1 MAPFTHDFARG
12 KRIQKMDECGV
23 DVQVLSLSV
32 FGIEQF
38 DSKIGIDLAHKTN
51 DTLYQVAKR
60 YPNWTMGCKV
70 LAPRNPKAAVDIL
83 QRMVMELGFKEWNTH
98 SNYGDTVLDDPAYHP
113 ILEKAEELGVPV
125 SIHPTVPAFAQ

>member
-1 MAPFTHDFARG
+1 MATFTHDFAN
-12 KRIQKMDECGV
+12 
-23 DVQVLSLSV
+23 
-32 FGIEQF
+32 GIEQF

-51 DTLYQVAKR
+51 DTLYEVAKR
-60 YPNWTMGCKV
+60 YPRRVMGYV
-70 LAPRNPKAAVDIL
+70 APVSCNPKAAVDVL

-98 SNYGDTVLDDPAYHP
+98 SNYGDTVVDDPAYHP